1 MARRARRA
9 ARAVAGAARRVT
21 TVVVA
26 APRAAA
32 RRVGS
37 YAGRAVR
44 RVGTA
49 IQGRRQSSGLDLWPA
64 VQQTAFASLGGAASS
79 IVDAVTV
86 ATNTTF
92 DDSPYTRLAIKCG
105 AAIGIGYVA
114 GKGRTTS
121 AFTSGMIG
129 HSAGVA
135 LDSIALNRVKDLI
148 GSSGKK

>member
-1 MARRARRA
+1 
-9 ARAVAGAARRVT
+9 
-21 TVVVA
+21 
-26 APRAAA
+26 
-32 RRVGS
+32 
-37 YAGRAVR
+37 
-44 RVGTA
+44 
-49 IQGRRQSSGLDLWPA
+49 